1 MQHQFK
7 RIAEGLRLE
16 GTLGGPQLSFLLRQ
30 VQHWVPLGLVDPPRM
45 ETAQALQTACSITQL
60 S

>member
-1 MQHQFK
+1 MLHQFK

-30 VQHWVPLGLVDPPRM
+30 VQRWVPLGLVD
-45 ETAQALQTACSITQL
+45 LQGWRLHRLCRQPAPSP

>member
-1 MQHQFK
+1 MLHQFK

-30 VQHWVPLGLVDPPRM
+30 VQRWVLLGLVD
-45 ETAQALQTACSITQL
+45 LQGWRL
-60 S
+60 HRL